1 MKFDSTLF
9 SLPHVPP
16 PVLTVYLDIN
26 PANPRNQGGG
36 YLTWLKSAGQA
47 LSKELP
53 RDAKRLFRAQLARVE
68 EYLKMENPRARGL
81 AVFAGPRVWEVVPLQ
96 VDVTEEL
103 HWGKASLQ
111 QMAWMLDEHRLRGA
125 VLIDGSGARFFRFW
139 LGSVTEDEAATFFID
154 YSSWRKPHLAGTT
167 TSGVGKQFGVQRDQF
182 AERMAAQRRRFANTL
197 AQKIAQ
203 WASEGEMS
211 PVVLVGASDDVDEV
225 LAALPAELRPRTA
238 VVRKALSNLAAGDV
252 KKRLEP
258 VLKRWEREYEAAL
271 VDELLAAPGAKAA
284 IGLDEALAQLQE
296 GAVLELVVARGMT
309 GQLKECLGCGRFDRS
324 ADPVCAH
331 CGGQR
336 RPRTLRTV
344 LPELASLEGVPIE
357 VVSGEAAKK
366 LRAAGGIAVRLS
378 SAPRPGKRPLAP
390 SGKTERAASWR

>member
-1 MKFDSTLF
+1 MEFYSTLA

-36 YLTWLKSAGQA
+36 YLSWLKSSGQA
-47 LSKELP
+47 LGKELP
-53 RDAKRLFRAQLARVE
+53 RDARRMLRAQLARIE
-68 EYLKMENPRARGL
+68 DYLKMENPRARGL
-81 AVFAGPRVWEVVPLQ
+81 AVFAGSHVWEVVPLQ

-103 HWGKASLQ
+103 HWGKPSLQ

-139 LGSVTEDEAATFFID
+139 LGSVTEDEAAKLFID

-167 TSGVGKQFGVQRDQF
+167 VSGLGKQFGVQRDKF
-182 AERMAAQRRRFANTL
+182 EERVAAQRRRFAHGL
-197 AQKIAQ
+197 AQKIVQ

-211 PVVLVGASDDVDEV
+211 PVVLVGMPEDVDEI
-225 LAALPAELRPRTA
+225 LAELPADFRPRTA
-238 VVRKALSNLAAGDV
+238 VVHKALSNLSTGDL

-258 VLKRWEREYEAAL
+258 ILRRWEREYEATL
-271 VDELLAAPGAKAA
+271 VDELLDAPGAKAA
-284 IGLDEALAQLQE
+284 IGLDEALAQLQD
-296 GAVLELVVARGMT
+296 GVVLELVVARGMT

-324 ADPVCAH
+324 ADPVCAR

-344 LPELASLEGVPIE
+344 LPELASLQGIPIE

-366 LRAAGGIAVRLS
+366 LRAAGGIAARLS
-378 SAPRPGKRPLAP
+378 STPRPGKRPPVPGSKA
-390 SGKTERAASWR
+390 ERAAS